1 MEQRDEEL
9 ILSLL
14 PQNPE
19 LKEAWDEHK
28 RLAGAVEALME
39 RNHLTA
45 TEEIEKKN
53 LQKLKLSQKD
63 RILEILA
70 EHRNGSSQETSS
82 A

>member
-9 ILSLL
+9 IISLL

-28 RLAGAVEALME
+28 RLSGEVESLME
-39 RNHLTA
+39 RSHLTA
-45 TEEIEKKN
+45 SEEIEKKN

-63 RILEILA
+63 KILQILA
-70 EHRNGSSQETSS
+70 EHRQGPQETSS

>member
-9 ILSLL
+9 IISLL

-19 LKEAWDEHK
+19 LAEAWDEHK
-28 RLAGAVEALME
+28 RLSSAVDDLME
-39 RNHLTA
+39 RSHLTA
-45 TEEIEKKN
+45 SEEIEKKN

-63 RILEILA
+63 KILLILA
-70 EHRNGSSQETSS
+70 EHRRSPQENS